1 MGYLWARFGDAFLF
15 YSAQE
20 YWGRRAT
27 GPLATLTGALS
38 SAVEAG
44 GKLLD
49 PGLWADPTLGNLA
62 NHLAQMG
69 NFTNLAFFVFAAAVL
84 LAGSRHLPIS
94 LTLYGL
100 SCSSPPRHAL
110 RDVPEPA
117 DGHPALHTGRVPH
130 LYGDGSPV
138 QE

>member
-1 MGYLWARFGDAFLF
+1 LIYAVLSAEVLGKTRHGAARHLDRGVVV
-15 YSAQE
+15 
-20 YWGRRAT
+20 GRR
-27 GPLATLTGALS
+27 G
-38 SAVEAG
+38 G

-69 NFTNLAFFVFAAAVL
+69 NFTNLAFFAFAAAVL

-100 SCSSPPRHAL
+100 SCSSPLPRSS
-110 RDVPEPA
+110 
-117 DGHPALHTGRVPH
+117 GRP
-130 LYGDGSPV
+130 
-138 QE
+138 